1 MGPAWRGAPAL
12 LREYVSLH
20 NRGVRDGELDA
31 LAGLFA
37 EDAVLTFVGIPAGP
51 FNGRSGIRRAFEAR
65 PPTDE
70 LVIGEVEGSESE
82 AAASYAWRS
91 APGLREGTIRL
102 RAAGGKIATLRI
114 ERP

>member
-1 MGPAWRGAPAL
+1 MEPALRGAPTL

-20 NRGVRDGELDA
+20 NRGVRGAELDA
-31 LAGLFA
+31 LASLFA
-37 EDAVLTFVGIPAGP
+37 DDAVLAFVGIPAGP
-51 FNGRSGIRRAFEAR
+51 FHGRAEIRRAFEAQ

-91 APGLREGTIRL
+91 SPSVREGTIRL
-102 RAAGGKIATLRI
+102 RAAGGRIATLRV